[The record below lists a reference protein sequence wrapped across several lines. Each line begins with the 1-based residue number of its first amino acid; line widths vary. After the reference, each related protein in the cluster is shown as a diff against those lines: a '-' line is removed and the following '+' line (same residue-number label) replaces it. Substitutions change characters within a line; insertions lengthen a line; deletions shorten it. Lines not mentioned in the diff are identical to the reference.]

1 MKSLVLGVIAS
12 LIAAATP
19 TAGTAAGAAATAG
32 AAPTA
37 GPAPMT
43 VAVATTSPP
52 QGPPNASLVRVIE
65 GRYENR
71 AAGTGNL
78 IGTEHF
84 RLNVHPDGTRC
95 IAIWSN
101 SASRGTQITSN
112 VCVDAA
118 FRPLEAYA
126 RYWIGGKYRGSAWI
140 RVNGTRL
147 NLVSEAGAQP
157 GSMDI
162 DVPAAFSLGTHPI
175 SADAWHVAALGAST
189 ASTATSFTL
198 NPSGDAASPLLGQL
212 VQIPIVRL
220 PDEEVSVPAGRFKAR
235 HLRLSGLTDYWA
247 TGDDW
252 LVVKSTSGAGERV
265 LVEWRETR

>member
-1 MKSLVLGVIAS
+1 MKNLYRGLLMTFLSGSTVGALA
-12 LIAAATP
+12 
-19 TAGTAAGAAATAG
+19 AAGAPET
-32 AAPTA
+32 
-37 GPAPMT
+37 
-43 VAVATTSPP
+43 
-52 QGPPNASLVRVIE
+52 PPNASLTRVIE

-71 AAGTGNL
+71 AAGSGNVL
-78 IGTEHF
+78 GTEHF

-112 VCVDAA
+112 VCVDRA

-140 RVNGTRL
+140 RVQGNKL
-147 NLVSEAGAQP
+147 NLVSQAGDQP
-157 GSMDI
+157 GALDI
-162 DVPAAFSLGTHPI
+162 EVPAAFSLGTHPI

-189 ASTATSFTL
+189 TATATSFTL
-198 NPSGDAASPLLGQL
+198 DPSGDASTPLLGKL

-220 PDEEVSVPAGRFKAR
+220 PDEDVAVPAGRFKAR
-235 HLRLSGLTDYWA
+235 HLRLSGITDYWV

-252 LVVKSTSGAGERV
+252 LVVKSSSSAGERV
-265 LVEWRETR
+265 LVEWRESR

>member
-1 MKSLVLGVIAS
+1 MKNSFLGAIAS
-12 LIAAATP
+12 LIAVATP
-19 TAGTAAGAAATAG
+19 TAGSAADAGAAATAG
-32 AAPTA
+32 
-37 GPAPMT
+37 
-43 VAVATTSPP
+43 SP
-52 QGPPNASLVRVIE
+52 QGPPNASLVRVID

-71 AAGTGNL
+71 AAGTGNVL
-78 IGTEHF
+78 GTEHF
-84 RLNVHPDGTRC
+84 RLNVHSDGTRC

-147 NLVSEAGAQP
+147 NLVSQAGTQP
-157 GSMDI
+157 GSMDL

-189 ASTATSFTL
+189 QAEATSFTL
-198 NPSGDAASPLLGQL
+198 NPSGDAGTPLLGAL
-212 VQIPIVRL
+212 VKIPIVRL
-220 PDEEVSVPAGRFKAR
+220 ADEEVSVPAGRFKAR

-252 LVVKSTSGAGERV
+252 LVVKSTSSAGERV

>member
-1 MKSLVLGVIAS
+1 MKNRYSGRIMALLGA
-12 LIAAATP
+12 IAAGGLT
-19 TAGTAAGAAATAG
+19 TAG
-32 AAPTA
+32 ATE
-37 GPAPMT
+37 
-43 VAVATTSPP
+43 
-52 QGPPNASLVRVIE
+52 GPPNASLTRVIE

-71 AAGTGNL
+71 AAGSGNVL
-78 IGTEHF
+78 GTEHF

-112 VCVDAA
+112 VCVDRA

-140 RVNGTRL
+140 RIQGNKL
-147 NLVSEAGAQP
+147 SLVSQAGDQP
-157 GSMDI
+157 GAMDI
-162 DVPAAFSLGTHPI
+162 EVPAAFSLGTHPI

-189 ASTATSFTL
+189 QATATSFTL
-198 NPSGDAASPLLGQL
+198 DPSGDASSPLLGKL
-212 VQIPIVRL
+212 VPIPIVRL
-220 PDEEVSVPAGRFKAR
+220 PDEDVAVPAGRFKAR
-235 HLRLSGLTDYWA
+235 HVRLSGVTDYWV

-252 LVVKSTSGAGERV
+252 LVVKSSTSAGERV